1 VFIAGAWRDAADGA
15 TFDVLAPASEDHV
28 ATVAAAG
35 EADIDT
41 LATREALDIGRPAF
55 EPWMVDLPH
64 VVDVIRNVAGWAD
77 KRAAG

>member
-1 VFIAGAWRDAADGA
+1 
-15 TFDVLAPASEDHV
+15 V